1 MADAFRSADDFDE
14 QAHQLYNEARYDE
27 ALALL
32 REGLS
37 LYPSSV
43 ELHIGSAYAW
53 MAMEEFAWSR
63 RSFDTALTLDP
74 DHEDALAGMGE
85 VLLKLGDRTGAM
97 RCFERIVALGFQ
109 DDLELMLQLGRASFR
124 EGLLGQAHRYFEL
137 AVGSHAEI
145 GRAHV

>member
-1 MADAFRSADDFDE
+1 MSEAFLSSDDFDE

-63 RSFDTALTLDP
+63 RSFSEAAQLYASIREDLTQAEILRQ
-74 DHEDALAGMGE
+74 EYARR
-85 VLLKLGDRTGAM
+85 RTILVSVPRAGAM
-97 RCFERIVALGFQ
+97 K
-109 DDLELMLQLGRASFR
+109 
-124 EGLLGQAHRYFEL
+124 EGLA
-137 AVGSHAEI
+137 
-145 GRAHV
+145 

>member
-63 RSFDTALTLDP
+63 DGRRIAYHSRR
-74 DHEDALAGMGE
+74 HGQWGIY
-85 VLLKLGDRTGAM
+85 LL
-97 RCFERIVALGFQ
+97 
-109 DDLELMLQLGRASFR
+109 S
-124 EGLLGQAHRYFEL
+124 Y
-137 AVGSHAEI
+137 S
-145 GRAHV
+145 